1 MARELSKEKK
11 SSQPLERKQPRG
23 DVWPAYSP
31 FGMMRRF
38 AEDMDRFFEGFG
50 FPSIRR
56 SGRWG
61 WGTEAL
67 FSPELEILERD
78 GKLIIRADLPGLN
91 KEDVNVDISE
101 HTLTIEGERKRE
113 HETTERGVYTSE
125 RSYGHFRREI
135 PLPEGVNADTAKANF
150 KNGTL
155 EITLDAPETAK
166 NQRRIEI
173 GEEETGKK
181 GKGETV
187 TKKGETAA

>member
-11 SSQPLERKQPRG
+11 GSQTPERKASRG
-23 DVWPAYSP
+23 DVWPATYSP

-38 AEDMDRFFEGFG
+38 ADDMDRMFEGFG
-50 FPSIRR
+50 FPRR
-56 SGRWG
+56 FGRWG
-61 WGTEAL
+61 WGTEGQ

-101 HTLTIEGERKRE
+101 HTLTIEGERKSE
-113 HETTERGVYTSE
+113 HESTEGGVYTSE

-135 PLPEGVNADTAKANF
+135 PLPEGVNPGTAKANF

-155 EITLDAPETAK
+155 EITLDAPDTSK
-166 NQRRIEI
+166 NQRRIPI
-173 GEEETGKK
+173 GEEEK
-181 GKGETV
+181 G